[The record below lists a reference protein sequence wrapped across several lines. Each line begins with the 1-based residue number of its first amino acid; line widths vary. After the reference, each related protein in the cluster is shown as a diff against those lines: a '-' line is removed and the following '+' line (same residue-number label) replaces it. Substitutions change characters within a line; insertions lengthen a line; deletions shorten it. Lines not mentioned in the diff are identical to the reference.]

1 MRCLITVL
9 SLCACAVFVGCTTGD
24 NNTWMGGGFSKGPQ
38 TKVVRESET
47 LTPTCNSTVAP
58 TYSLPAEAQPAR
70 DNQQMFLNT
79 TWVLV
84 RGAPTAEQLTF
95 VCLHMPEA
103 KHGNRAYT
111 GKVRPAV
118 GLPAGVHF
126 TQVDINNHGA
136 WITVWAVVP
145 N

>member
-1 MRCLITVL
+1 MRLLVTVL
-9 SLCACAVFVGCTTGD
+9 FCVCAIIFVGCTTGD
-24 NNTWMGGGFSKGPQ
+24 NNTWMGDGSSKGPQ
-38 TKVVRESET
+38 TKS
-47 LTPTCNSTVAP
+47 TPTVAP
-58 TYSLPAEAQPAR
+58 MCSLPTEAQPAR

-84 RGAPTAEQLTF
+84 RGASTAEQMTF
-95 VCLHMPEA
+95 VCLHIPEA

-111 GKVRPAV
+111 GKVRPDV

-126 TQVDINNHGA
+126 TPMDINNHGV
-136 WITVWAVVP
+136 WITVWVVVP